1 MDNFY
6 DDDKRLEHAK
16 RVKLRGVAMEPAD
29 RSILGD
35 LPPSVDSRTLAG
47 QLYGGDSAAGDL
59 LFDDYDDEIDW

>member
-6 DDDKRLEHAK
+6 EDDKRSENAK
-16 RVKLRGVAMEPAD
+16 RVKLREAAIEPAD

-59 LFDDYDDEIDW
+59 LFDDYDDDFDW